1 MNNKHIFINDDC
13 FSILKEIKD
22 ASIDL
27 IICDPPYKIT
37 KNKWDQNFDIDA
49 LMLEL
54 RRLIKDNGKIIIF
67 GQGLHSAKLI
77 VKNEDIYRQTLI
89 WEKTQPTGFLNAKK
103 RPLSAHEDILIFY
116 KKRGTYNP
124 VMSKGERK
132 VSSSAHKRNS
142 KKTTN
147 YGDHELY
154 SYDSDMRYPR
164 SVLKFS
170 KDTQKLAIHPTQK
183 PLALIEMLI
192 KMYSNEGDLV
202 LDPTAGSGTT
212 FVACKNQKR
221 SVIAIEKDEEYFTKA
236 IDMIKLLKNRR

>member
-22 ASIDL
+22 TSIDL
-27 IICDPPYKIT
+27 VICDPPYKIT
-37 KNKWDQNFDIDA
+37 KNKWDKNFDIDA

-54 RRLIKDNGKIIIF
+54 RRVIKDNGKIIIF
-67 GQGLHSAKLI
+67 GQGLHSARLI
-77 VKNEDIYRQTLI
+77 IKNEDIYRQTLI

-116 KKRGTYNP
+116 KKIGTYNP

-132 VSSSAHKRNS
+132 VSSSTHKRNS

-147 YGDHELY
+147 YGDHGLH

-164 SVLKFS
+164 SVLKFA

-183 PLALIEMLI
+183 PLALIEVLI
-192 KMYSNEGDLV
+192 KMYSNENDLV

-212 FVACKNQKR
+212 FVACKNQKKECYSYR
-221 SVIAIEKDEEYFTKA
+221 K
-236 IDMIKLLKNRR
+236 RRRIFY